1 MVFLANEQSEE
12 YVMVI
17 LERTAVENARGY
29 AVRVLLYNIVHLD
42 LKPGSVVS
50 ENELSSLLSLSRTP
64 VREALI
70 ELNRIGLVEIL
81 PQKGSYISKI
91 NYDIVEES
99 RFVRLVM
106 ENAILKLACEGIDQ
120 SYLDALNLN
129 IQQQKIYFD
138 SNQSEQFLELDNEF
152 HRLLFQSVNK
162 MWSYQIVKEQMVHFD
177 RLRSLSTQSGLG
189 KFTISDHEDILYAI
203 TRHDYEMA
211 EMLMTRHL
219 TRHLTEKEKLMAT
232 YPDYF
237 TN

>member
-1 MVFLANEQSEE
+1 
-12 YVMVI
+12 MVI
-17 LERTAVENARGY
+17 LERNAVENARGY

-138 SNQSEQFLELDNEF
+138 SNQSDQFLELDNEF

-189 KFTISDHEDILYAI
+189 EFTISDHEDILYAI

>member
-1 MVFLANEQSEE
+1 MMFLANEQSEE

-17 LERTAVENARGY
+17 LERNAVENARGY

-211 EMLMTRHL
+211 KMLMTRHL
-219 TRHLTEKEKLMAT
+219 TRHLTEKEKLIAT